1 MRFFRGG
8 VASEGTLFPI
18 YGEAEGI
25 VIFYRH
31 QRGIKGRLWS
41 ERHGKFRS
49 LRQIQRG
56 LGADILLAVIGRVA
70 ADSAADEVVQLVP
83 GGFFGGSLGR
93 VIQFQLKLVC
103 SRLDSGLRIGRGSV
117 IVRSIRKMGQR
128 VHAEGAAGAEDDGL
142 DGLTAALGDGGM
154 VRA

>member
-1 MRFFRGG
+1 MRFFRWG

-18 YGEAEGI
+18 YGDAKGG

-41 ERHGKFRS
+41 ERHGKFRF
-49 LRQIQRG
+49 LRRIQRG

-70 ADSAADEVVQLVP
+70 ADSAADEVVQLIS

-93 VIQFQLKLVC
+93 VIQLQLKLVC

-117 IVRSIRKMGQR
+117 IV
-128 VHAEGAAGAEDDGL
+128 
-142 DGLTAALGDGGM
+142 
-154 VRA
+154 

>member
-1 MRFFRGG
+1 MRFFRRGG
-8 VASEGTLFPI
+8 ASEDTLFTI
-18 YGEAEGI
+18 YGDVKGG

-41 ERHGKFRS
+41 ERHGKFRF

-56 LGADILLAVIGRVA
+56 LGADILLTVIGRVA
-70 ADSAADEVVQLVP
+70 ADSAADEVVQLIS

-93 VIQFQLKLVC
+93 VIQLQLKLVC

-117 IVRSIRKMGQR
+117 IV
-128 VHAEGAAGAEDDGL
+128 
-142 DGLTAALGDGGM
+142 
-154 VRA
+154 